1 MSIQNRPYAGTWVAN
16 RRNVV
21 QWTPDFQVYVNGD
34 TGLPGCPTCRHVID
48 LNEFINSISVD
59 FGVEPGASNCS
70 IGMAIPRHYG
80 DSIFRDG
87 NTLLRPGLEIHVYF
101 RGYFPMKGLTTPN
114 SRPVAG
120 INLGDIPQYPYYPV
134 FHGVVVTVTHEY
146 SSGFYTANMT
156 CNGMLHFWE
165 HMKLSGAGG
174 GSFFGARPAN
184 SGIQT
189 TLTGHPMTG
198 KTPYAIIYSLY
209 RDTAGVADG
218 VGFALSS
225 RTNLNAVNSTTRD
238 PLYALTLRYWEQ
250 RFRGKIYGLRM
261 HGASGQLFNSSQQA
275 YLSLYGNRST
285 PFGGSRGTGN
295 VSASTTHESLDIF
308 AQDPAILL
316 GLRARTAGG
325 RVSRQADTV
334 LLAAENEGRNSHGL
348 DVSQL
353 QAFPTDI
360 GSYGQVNLWESTYES
375 KMDIANAV
383 TNVCGYEFY
392 QDADGDLV
400 FKPPLYNLD
409 TSSSRVYRIEP
420 EDIVS
425 INFSENEPAATY
437 CIVKGGAFQNT
448 RGLVDESE
456 WGCRSQY
463 VDYKLVA
470 QYGWIETSVES
481 TYYTNARSAFYFAIN
496 HLDRINAGSN
506 GATVTIPL
514 RPEIRPGYPVYIPH
528 IDCFYYVTQVSHALN
543 LGSECT
549 TTLTLTARRRKFMAP
564 GSTANTNVALDQNLS
579 AINLAN
585 TESPIRPLQ
594 TLDNAGN
601 PRLVG
606 FPNVVMA
613 LDPTHINPMFQ
624 ALGFQAVE
632 NELTRE
638 NGRRD
643 SHGNPSHDQS
653 SARQRTFVVQ
663 LIEALLNRATLL
675 PVSQNTVSGSLQ
687 PPPSGDSLTINSD
700 QRYTVVGLPGTGH
713 TGVTVSLHDISVALT
728 KYIHARNV
736 VRDAN
741 QVLFHRKVEIQNA
754 INAELAAAQRA
765 NRDPDNTAREQ
776 SLTRIQDQIRQ
787 LNANWDAAPPDANNE
802 QLVNRYN
809 TLARAV
815 NAVQGEDSHHHR
827 LHLDEATAGDSNS
840 DANNVILMSYL
851 MGQFRTGGSN
861 TGDTRTDPSGMI
873 NESANLLQMLSDRKA
888 SLSLTTPGH
897 YRYYSASHPNP
908 DMQGYLPVDTT
919 VGGEDEVST
928 VTTGGTVTPDG
939 HVTGRTQDVTAQ
951 STPMTGE
958 QAAGYMRRAWQQLHN
973 GQNPPNGALEVLL
986 AQWALETG
994 RGNRMLNYNFG
1005 GIKSVGAGFRTR
1017 YRTTE
1022 GDRVAGTATRQTLWF
1037 QAYGNAD
1044 EGARHFV
1051 RMLTQGMHRGAFA
1064 AYMQEI
1070 AAGRRST
1077 AGRTYAERLGFGPG
1091 GSATDRRRGYYTG
1104 NIEDYARNVQGLLS
1118 EAAGWVRNARTDNG
1132 PTDAASNPRTP
1143 RTTTSSASRAASPTT
1158 IPPSSYSTV
1167 VVRPAGDESGIPE
1180 ERRGHYV
1187 EIVPNVNHPE
1197 LIHIPTKGLKV
1208 RVMEQSD
1215 PRVVPTNLIYSMTFE
1230 ARGQVRTTPVPVPTF
1245 NPNQPRQV
1253 ISFINSCL
1261 NPRANDPFVR
1271 ALKQTFQDKV
1281 GEAELTRARTSAE
1294 QVRALIALAVE
1305 GIQNL
1310 RTSEGPIQGGSI
1322 PSAQRQPAQ
1331 GQRTTP
1337 AQRQRAD
1344 ENLNALMERAIA
1356 GTSNGAMYNIVNGT
1370 PTDFDPSGTVSTRS
1384 RDASIA
1390 VLADKAR
1397 ALVVDVTRANLTGLD
1412 NAIALLRRVR
1422 GRAPF
1427 PEQARQYL
1435 LPWQESLTA
1444 LFRGNPLPQRG
1455 IFVPRKEVHVM
1466 ESSDHE
1472 EFSPVFPVSDERGF
1486 EHYGSFQYGRG
1497 LSIEPG
1503 GNYERLMSSDPL
1515 QFLTDAQRERLLHA
1529 LVRPDHVNGPAA
1541 LNEAARALASSDEPG
1556 AQIALDYLENDQ
1568 RNGDRTTMIAN
1579 GLRNYIMSDRDAV
1592 TKLPVNNAA
1601 YLLTDLT
1608 PMGQQDTCACRGA
1621 EADLLLAAY
1630 MAGTAGMT
1638 QVVSSEEEA
1647 GQWVSSQMQ
1656 QAAVG
1661 WADTQSKMR
1670 GMAMEQGRRSL
1681 LDSVEGWNSI
1691 TNEFRQTNSGLADR
1705 AQGLGDRADTLGD
1718 NTRNLFNNPIP
1729 PRGQ

>member
-1 MSIQNRPYAGTWVAN
+1 MSIQNRPYSGTWRQN
-16 RRNVV
+16 SRNVV

-34 TGLPGCPTCRHVID
+34 TSLPGCPTCRHVID

-70 IGMAIPRHYG
+70 IGMAVPRHYG

-101 RGYFPMKGLTTPN
+101 RGYFPMKGIATPN

-120 INLGDIPQYPYYPV
+120 INLGDIPQYPYYPA
-134 FHGVVVTVTHEY
+134 FHGVVTSVTHDY

-174 GSFFGARPAN
+174 GSFFGTRPAN

-238 PLYALTLRYWEQ
+238 PLYALTLNYWEQ

-261 HGASGQLFNSSQQA
+261 HGASGQMFTSSQQA
-275 YLSLYGNRST
+275 YLSLYGHSST
-285 PFGGSRGTGN
+285 SFGGSRGTGN
-295 VSASTTHESLDIF
+295 VSPSTGHESLDYL
-308 AQDPAILL
+308 AQDPTILL
-316 GLRARTAGG
+316 GMRANTADG
-325 RVSRQADTV
+325 RVSRQVDTA
-334 LLAAENEGRNSHGL
+334 LLAANNEGRNSQGL
-348 DVSQL
+348 DAMAL

-375 KMDIANAV
+375 KMDIATAV
-383 TNVCGYEFY
+383 TNVSGYEFY

-400 FKPPLYNLD
+400 FKPPMYNLD

-437 CIVKGGAFQNT
+437 CLVKGGAFQNT

-496 HLDRINAGSN
+496 HLDRTNAGSN

-528 IDCFYYVTQVSHALN
+528 IDCFYYVTQVSHAFN
-543 LGSECT
+543 LGAECT
-549 TTLTLTARRRKFMAP
+549 TTLTLTARRRKFLAP
-564 GSTANTNVALDQNLS
+564 GNTSNTNVALDQTLS

-585 TESPIRPLQ
+585 TDSPVRPLQ
-594 TLDNAGN
+594 TLDNSGS

-613 LDPTHINPMFQ
+613 IDPTHINPMFQ

-638 NGRRD
+638 NTASRRD
-643 SHGNPSHDQS
+643 HNRQQS
-653 SARQRTFVVQ
+653 TARQDLFVGQ
-663 LIEALLNRATLL
+663 LIDGLLSRTPATLSPTSSRTASEL
-675 PVSQNTVSGSLQ
+675 ARPHHGRNHTTNPGQL
-687 PPPSGDSLTINSD
+687 
-700 QRYTVVGLPGTGH
+700 YTVVGLPGVGH
-713 TGVTVSLHDISVALT
+713 DGVTVSRQDISTALT
-728 KYIHARNV
+728 QYIHTRNV
-736 VRDAN
+736 VREVKASLDRRRIEA
-741 QVLFHRKVEIQNA
+741 QQA
-754 INAELAAAQRA
+754 INAERAAAQRA
-765 NRDPDNTAREQ
+765 DRDVDQQLVARQETLIANAQ
-776 SLTRIQDQIRQ
+776 RQ
-787 LNANWDAAPPDANNE
+787 LREVVSNFDATPPDATNQ
-802 QLVNRYN
+802 QLVTNYN
-809 TLARAV
+809 NLSTV
-815 NAVQGEDSHHHR
+815 VQEVQGPDAHRDRTLGTASEGGTDS
-827 LHLDEATAGDSNS
+827 T
-840 DANNVILMSYL
+840 ANNVILMSFL

-888 SLSLTTPGH
+888 SLSLTTPGY
-897 YRYYSASHPNP
+897 YRYYSASHPDP
-908 DMQGYLPVDTT
+908 AMQGYLPVDLTES
-919 VGGEDEVST
+919 GGSGST
-928 VTTGGTVTPDG
+928 ATSGGTVTAAG
-939 HVTGRTQDVTAQ
+939 GLVRGTRDVTAQ
-951 STPMTGE
+951 RTPMTGE
-958 QAAGYMRRAWQQLHN
+958 QAAGYMTRAWRDLHN
-973 GQNPPNGALEVLL
+973 GQNPPNGVVEVLL
-986 AQWALETG
+986 AHWAGETG
-994 RGNRMLNYNFG
+994 TGNGMWNFNFG
-1005 GIKSVGAGFRTR
+1005 NSMAVRGFGARTLLR
-1017 YRTTE
+1017 
-1022 GDRVAGTATRQTLWF
+1022 AGMNAGSNQHAAWL

-1044 EGARHFV
+1044 DGARHFV
-1051 RMLTQGMHRGAFA
+1051 HTLITGRHSGAIA
-1064 AYMQEI
+1064 AYLAEI
-1070 AAGRRST
+1070 SAGRGST
-1077 AGRTYAERLGFGPG
+1077 AGTVYAQQLART
-1091 GSATDRRRGYYTG
+1091 GYYEQGRYPTMAAA
-1104 NIEDYARNVQGLLS
+1104 IENYARNVQGTLPR
-1118 EAAGWVRNARTDNG
+1118 AAEWVRNARTDSG
-1132 PTDAASNPRTP
+1132 PTDVASNPRTP
-1143 RTTTSSASRAASPTT
+1143 ESAVT

-1167 VVRPAGDESGIPE
+1167 VVRPAMDVSNIPE
-1180 ERRGHYV
+1180 ERRGSYV
-1187 EIVPNVNHPE
+1187 DVVPNDRYPDVVHT
-1197 LIHIPTKGLKV
+1197 PTNGLKV
-1208 RVMEQSD
+1208 RVMEQ
-1215 PRVVPTNLIYSMTFE
+1215 RGTQVVPTNFIYFMTFE
-1230 ARGQVRTTPVPVPTF
+1230 ARGQVRATPVSVRAHHPAP
-1245 NPNQPRQV
+1245 PMEIIR
-1253 ISFINSCL
+1253 FINSCR
-1261 NPRANDPFVR
+1261 NPRNNDQFVR
-1271 ALKQTFQDKV
+1271 AL
-1281 GEAELTRARTSAE
+1281 TRAFVSQVGPAISTVRTSAE
-1294 QVRALIALAVE
+1294 QVRALIALAVA

-1310 RTSEGPIQGGSI
+1310 HTSEGPIRGTPLAETRSSG
-1322 PSAQRQPAQ
+1322 PATDAEL
-1331 GQRTTP
+1331 G
-1337 AQRQRAD
+1337 
-1344 ENLNALMERAIA
+1344 ALMNRAVA
-1356 GTSNGAMYNIVNGT
+1356 GSTAPPRTSGGAPDLIGT
-1370 PTDFDPSGTVSTRS
+1370 PIHNITNGVPNDFDPSGTASTRS
-1384 RDASIA
+1384 REANVA
-1390 VLADKAR
+1390 VLAAKAR
-1397 ALVVDVTRANLTGLD
+1397 ALVVDVTQANFTNLNRALVLIK
-1412 NAIALLRRVR
+1412 ALRR
-1422 GRAPF
+1422 GASIPA
-1427 PEQARQYL
+1427 EAQEYL
-1435 LPWQESLTA
+1435 LPWEESITA
-1444 LFRGNPLPQRG
+1444 LFRGAPTPQHG
-1455 IFVPRKEVHVM
+1455 LFVPRTDVHVM

-1472 EFSPVFPVSDERGF
+1472 EFSPVFPVSDAKGF

-1503 GNYERLMSSDPL
+1503 GNYERLIARDPL
-1515 QFLTDAQRERLLHA
+1515 QYLTDAQREAYLRGIVSNSLEERGRA
-1529 LVRPDHVNGPAA
+1529 VATAAAA
-1541 LNEAARALASSDEPG
+1541 LANSNDPSGGDAAILHLG
-1556 AQIALDYLENDQ
+1556 ENDQ

-1579 GLRNYIMSDRDAV
+1579 GIRNYIMSDRDAV

-1608 PMGQQDTCACRGA
+1608 PMGQQDTCACKGA

-1638 QVVSSEEEA
+1638 QIISSEEEA

-1670 GMAMEQGRRSL
+1670 GMSMEQGRRSL
-1681 LDSVEGWNSI
+1681 LDSVDGWNTI
-1691 TNEFRQTNSGLADR
+1691 TDQFRQSNESLAGQAQAVGTR
-1705 AQGLGDRADTLGD
+1705 AGTLGQ
-1718 NTRNLFNNPIP
+1718 NTRTLFTNPVIP